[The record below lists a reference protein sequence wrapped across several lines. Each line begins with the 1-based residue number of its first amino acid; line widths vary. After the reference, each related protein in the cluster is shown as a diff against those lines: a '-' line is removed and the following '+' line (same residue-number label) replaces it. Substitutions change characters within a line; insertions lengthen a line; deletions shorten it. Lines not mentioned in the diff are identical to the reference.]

1 MNIRNKSTVSF
12 ISFTLIFTFLILLL
26 CFFKQGIGRTEKG
39 NYVFSSNGKITVILD
54 AGHGGED
61 GGASGKNGILEK
73 DLNLSICM
81 KIGKELTDNG
91 VNVLYTRTE
100 DILLYDKSADHANRK
115 KALDLAERVKIAQNT
130 PNCIFV
136 SIHMNSF
143 PETKYSGLQTYYS
156 KNNINSKS
164 LALQIQ
170 TAVRSMIQ
178 KQNNR
183 KIVKASSNIYVLD
196 RLECPAVL
204 IECGF
209 LSNPEEC
216 RLLSTEI
223 YQNQLSEIISQEI
236 KKYVE
241 KYSQT
246 Y

>member
-26 CFFKQGIGRTEKG
+26 CFFKRSIESTEKG
-39 NYVFSSNGKITVILD
+39 NYVFSSNEKITVILD

-143 PETKYSGLQTYYS
+143 PESKYRGLQVFYS
-156 KNNINSKS
+156 PHNPQSQE
-164 LALQIQ
+164 LAN
-170 TAVRSMIQ
+170 MIQ
-178 KQNNR
+178 KDAQAYLMPDNHR
-183 KIVKASSNIYVLD
+183 KIKPATSAIYLLD
-196 RLECPAVL
+196 RLHCPAVL
-204 IECGF
+204 VECGF
-209 LSNPEEC
+209 LSNAADET
-216 RLLSTEI
+216 LLSAKPW
-223 YQNQLSEIISQEI
+223 QKN
-236 KKYVE
+236 VPRA
-241 KYSQT
+241 
-246 Y
+246 